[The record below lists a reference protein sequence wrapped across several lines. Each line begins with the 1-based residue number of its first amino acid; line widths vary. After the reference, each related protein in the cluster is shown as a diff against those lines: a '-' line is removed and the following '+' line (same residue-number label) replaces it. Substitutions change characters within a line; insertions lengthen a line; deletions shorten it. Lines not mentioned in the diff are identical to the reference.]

1 MVVNLLYL
9 AFMLIIRHSPSMPA
23 FRMRIRYF
31 DELVEKGANLQK
43 RGGVSLPLLP
53 EGILPHPAQFSPT
66 SVYSQSPLYVTTFT
80 CLSFCLNLYVLD
92 KKKNWGMKKKKK
104 TPKRRAVP
112 LQPWNPSAGQPMAIQ
127 GRKNQM
133 GAMLLAFHSSRKSFQ
148 LLP

>member
-1 MVVNLLYL
+1 MAVNLLYL

-23 FRMRIRYF
+23 FHMRIRYF

-80 CLSFCLNLYVLD
+80 CLSFCFNLYVLD
-92 KKKNWGMKKKKK
+92 KKKN
-104 TPKRRAVP
+104 
-112 LQPWNPSAGQPMAIQ
+112 
-127 GRKNQM
+127 
-133 GAMLLAFHSSRKSFQ
+133 
-148 LLP
+148 